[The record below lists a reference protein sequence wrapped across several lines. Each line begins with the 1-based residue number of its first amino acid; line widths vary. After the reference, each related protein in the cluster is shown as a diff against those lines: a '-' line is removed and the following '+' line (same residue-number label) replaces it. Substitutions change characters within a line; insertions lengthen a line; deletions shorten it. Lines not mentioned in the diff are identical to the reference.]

1 MKPGQTKLD
10 RDYYKD
16 ATAECPEGQKV
27 LSNYGRFQSI
37 YDQNQNKNVHVGDYH
52 VPAKSSNTM
61 GKYHFNHLGRN
72 VPSILILILISR
84 FLYIL
89 VSYELVHQPRLYN
102 STKLGRDE

>member
-1 MKPGQTKLD
+1 MKPGQTRFD

-52 VPAKSSNTM
+52 VPAKSANTM
-61 GKYHFNHLGRN
+61 GKSYFIHQGY
-72 VPSILILILISR
+72 PSIFNVFANLAP
-84 FLYIL
+84 FC
-89 VSYELVHQPRLYN
+89 VF
-102 STKLGRDE
+102 